1 MRRDD
6 PADADGVSDTELELA
21 ALHGP
26 AIPLAEICDRY
37 FGLTYRE
44 ACKAAALNQLGV
56 PTFRMRD
63 SQKAPV
69 MVRAKELAALID
81 GLTDVAAVR
90 WQRSQI

>member
-1 MRRDD
+1 MRRNE
-6 PADADGVSDTELELA
+6 PADTNGISDTELELA
-21 ALHGP
+21 ALYGP
-26 AIPLAEICDRY
+26 AIPLAEVCERY
-37 FGLTYRE
+37 FGLAYRE

-81 GLTDVAAVR
+81 GLADAAAAQ
-90 WQRSQI
+90 WQRSLL